1 MQLCPEGHS
10 EQDTRVWVVPP
21 AVCDPAAHVA
31 QDAAP
36 TPEYFVSTP
45 QSTQLAAPPT
55 LYVPAPHDV
64 TLLVPSHTLPA
75 VHTVHAVRVPEVPP
89 DVDDPDAQVVHT
101 DAPAADHSESLPHPA
116 HVLPPLVARNLPAAQ
131 GVAVEVPSQRDPTS
145 HSPQVV
151 RVVEEAPPDVVEP
164 LGHTVQESAVPAAL
178 YLLSFPHET
187 HVDASAMLKVPA
199 SQGVTV
205 DEPSHRL
212 PAVHD
217 LHSVR
222 VVVVP
227 PLVYEPDAQLA
238 HAAAPLLLYFLSS
251 PHPEQLLLPEVENS
265 PAEHWTTTLLPEH
278 TLPAGH
284 GEHVLRLLAVPPL
297 VNEPVAHALHASAPS
312 ADHFFSSPQGRHPAV
327 PAAE

>member
-1 MQLCPEGHS
+1 VLSDPH
-10 EQDTRVWVVPP
+10 
-21 AVCDPAAHVA
+21 AV
-31 QDAAP
+31 
-36 TPEYFVSTP
+36 
-45 QSTQLAAPPT
+45 QLASPGP
-55 LYVPAPHDV
+55 LCVPV
-64 TLLVPSHTLPA
+64 G
-75 VHTVHAVRVPEVPP
+75 
-89 DVDDPDAQVVHT
+89 
-101 DAPAADHSESLPHPA
+101 
-116 HVLPPLVARNLPAAQ
+116 Q
-131 GVAVEVPSQRDPTS
+131 GVAVEVPSQRDPAA

-164 LGHTVQESAVPAAL
+164 LGHTVQASEPDEE
-178 YLLSFPHET
+178 YLLSSPHAT
-187 HVDASAMLKVPA
+187 HAEPRQLDVPA

-297 VNEPVAHALHASAPS
+297 VNKPVAHALHASAPS